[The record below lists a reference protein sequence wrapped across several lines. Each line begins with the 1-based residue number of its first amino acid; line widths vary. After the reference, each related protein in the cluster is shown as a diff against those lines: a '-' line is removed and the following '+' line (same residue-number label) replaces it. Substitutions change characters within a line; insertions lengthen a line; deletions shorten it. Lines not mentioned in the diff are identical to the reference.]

1 MATETCTRELRL
13 FGVAE
18 TILRQEL
25 ADMLESALPG
35 TALSY
40 CEGEGRLTLAATDPE
55 DLEEM
60 TDVVLQ
66 RLGPCVYA
74 RDGESLE
81 QRVVSLLTR
90 HGKTVATA
98 ESCTGGLVSARLT
111 GISGSSRVFGTGVV
125 SYSRDCKQGIL
136 GVSADTLA
144 AEGTVCAAVAQQM
157 AQGVRKTS
165 GADIGVAVTGEAG
178 PQAAEAVPVGTV
190 FVALADARRTWVC
203 ELHLAGER
211 NAIRREAASHVLY
224 LLYRY
229 LEAYPT
235 VMAGGVSN
243 RSAERTIPRTEGEA
257 HPRLHTRLLPWK
269 GDSPAKILVKCLIWL
284 CICGFLA
291 GGGYLGY
298 RYLVAPDNN
307 RQLQDHL
314 GNLYWDTE
322 FPEGTGEEGRYP
334 VWMMAQFRGLYDIN
348 PNVAGWIQIPDTAVD
363 YPVMEYADGYYQN
376 HNFSNQYSVY
386 GQPYFAEN
394 TLLRP
399 KTDYRAITVYG
410 KNTGDGQMF
419 SDLLGYRRVA
429 FLQEHPLVEMNT
441 VVESARWEIFAVLV
455 VDERNR
461 EECDYARSTFDSEEA
476 FTDYIAMLR
485 ERSLFHS
492 NLTVTAADELLL
504 LSVNAEDVYDYA
516 AARLVVAARRT
527 EATESQA
534 VYRVNNR
541 AVMPAV
547 LATGEG
553 STSRTTRTTRTTTRT
568 TTRPSAT
575 TVTTTTTESTTEPLP
590 TTGSSESTLSAVTT
604 DTTAEST
611 ADSSDEPTATTAT
624 TVTETTSSTTGE
636 PSDNATIPE
645 ETEQETYEDI
655 GD

>member
-18 TILRQEL
+18 TTLQQEL
-25 ADMLESALPG
+25 ADILESALPG

-40 CEGEGRLTLAATDPE
+40 CEGEGRLTLAAADSE
-55 DLEEM
+55 DLEAM

-81 QRVVSLLTR
+81 QQVVSLLTR

-111 GISGSSRVFGTGVV
+111 GVSGSSRVFGTGVV
-125 SYSRDCKQGIL
+125 SYSRDCKQGLL

-203 ELHLAGER
+203 ALHLTGER

-235 VMAGGVSN
+235 VMAGGISN
-243 RSAERTIPRTEGEA
+243 RTVERTIPRTEGEA

-269 GDSPAKILVKCLIWL
+269 GDSLAKMLVKCLIWL

-322 FPEGTGEEGRYP
+322 FSEDTGEEGRYP
-334 VWMMAQFRGLYDIN
+334 LWMMAQFRGLYDIN
-348 PNVAGWIQIPDTAVD
+348 PHVAGWIQIPDTTVD
-363 YPVMEYADGYYQN
+363 YPVMEYTGGYYQN
-376 HNFSNQYSVY
+376 HNFSHQYSVY

-394 TLLRP
+394 TLLHS
-399 KTDYRAITVYG
+399 KVDYHAMTIYG
-410 KNTGDGQMF
+410 KNTEDGQMF

-461 EECDYARSTFDSEEA
+461 EECDYARSTFNSEED
-476 FTDYIAMLR
+476 FTDYIAMLQ

-541 AVMPAV
+541 ALMPAV
-547 LATGEG
+547 LATDEG
-553 STSRTTRTTRTTTRT
+553 STPRTTRTTRTTTRT
-568 TTRPSAT
+568 TRPAAT
-575 TVTTTTTESTTEPLP
+575 TVTTTITESTTESLP
-590 TTGSSESTLSAVTT
+590 TTGSSESTLSTVTT
-604 DTTAEST
+604 GTTAKST
-611 ADSSDEPTATTAT
+611 TDSNNEPIANTATTA
-624 TVTETTSSTTGE
+624 TETTSSTTE
-636 PSDNATIPE
+636 ESFDDATIPE